1 MARSRA
7 SSEKSGL
14 RATFRHRLLAPGA
27 ELGGPRHLARHVMR
41 DHHGAVA
48 VGVDQVVRA
57 HDHAE
62 HVDRAAERDRVHP
75 GVRWRDLAA
84 HHLELG
90 GHGVQVAHAAVGDQA
105 LAAEGFVD
113 RGLHLAPEAAKAN
126 SRIDVL
132 DDHDLRP
139 AAGRNVA
146 VGFEPRLAVLRS
158 RPSNGSV
165 ATAQR
170 SSLVIFDP

>member
-75 GVRWRDLAA
+75 GVRGRDLAA
-84 HHLELG
+84 QHLELG
-90 GHGVQVAHAAVGDQA
+90 RDGVQIAHAAVGDQA
-105 LAAEGFVD
+105 PAAEGFVD
-113 RGLHLAPEAAKAN
+113 GVCTSPQKQPKPMRESTSWMTMTFGPP
-126 SRIDVL
+126 
-132 DDHDLRP
+132 P
-139 AAGRNVA
+139 AA
-146 VGFEPRLAVLRS
+146 
-158 RPSNGSV
+158 
-165 ATAQR
+165 T
-170 SSLVIFDP
+170 